1 MNNLQHSTPRALDGA
16 GRHLRDVADDAADN
30 AGLLLERGQRL
41 ARRTGKHARRRLH
54 ALADFAEDAGDR
66 ATLQARRLRR
76 QVRRHPLAT
85 LGVTVA
91 AVGIVLLAL
100 RGWKQHQAAHDETA
114 PDHHYFA
121 DSDED
126 REPH

>member
-1 MNNLQHSTPRALDGA
+1 MNSLH
-16 GRHLRDVADDAADN
+16 HLADDATGHAER
-30 AGLLLERGQRL
+30 LLDHGQRL
-41 ARRTGKHARRRLH
+41 ARRGHKHARRRLH
-54 ALADFAEDAGDR
+54 AIADFAEDAGDR

-100 RGWKQHQAAHDETA
+100 RGWKQHQAAHDVTA
-114 PDHHYFA
+114 PDHDYFA

>member
-1 MNNLQHSTPRALDGA
+1 MHS
-16 GRHLRDVADDAADN
+16 
-30 AGLLLERGQRL
+30 L
-41 ARRTGKHARRRLH
+41 AE
-54 ALADFAEDAGDR
+54 FAEDAGYR

-100 RGWKQHQAAHDETA
+100 RGWKQHQAAHDVIA
-114 PDHHYFA
+114 PEHDYFA

-126 REPH
+126 REAH